1 MRQVLATGK
10 KAHHRPSKMC
20 HVIAHRTSQHRISL
34 FKCVEHRTLTHESL
48 DFEFHFAINTRE
60 RAQIRWKDDTNHG
73 NACTST
79 DKTAGRSRTIG
90 FQLSPASADA

>member
-1 MRQVLATGK
+1 MRQILATGK
-10 KAHHRPSKMC
+10 EPHHRPPKLRNVVADRS
-20 HVIAHRTSQHRISL
+20 AQHWMIR
-34 FKCVEHRTLTHESL
+34 FDRVEHRTLGDGTLHL
-48 DFEFHFAINTRE
+48 EFHFAINTRE
-60 RAQIRWKDDTNHG
+60 RAQMRWKDDTNHG